1 MSRSL
6 IVELRET
13 GRRLLESLE
22 WQPIADSPTVKSY
35 TDWRLFSKALS
46 LPDAT
51 PREESPGE
59 GWRSLCSLPET
70 VPRLLAPRES
80 KLAAAHYARLASPP
94 RLLRVEDGGAVRV
107 SLCSPSG
114 SSGWLSQHLVV
125 EAPEN
130 VEAELLVYIPPHN
143 GTSAVEVVLHRN
155 SSLRL
160 GLVSSS
166 TGAVKATMLRARVEA
181 GARLRTAV
189 LARGGLQARVEEFY
203 MLVEPGSSLDA
214 RSLSIARGEERA
226 DHIMD
231 IVQDAGKSSATGV
244 VEAVALDS
252 ALAVARGT
260 ATVTGKAKWS
270 RSLFEANV
278 LILGEKAKGYTAP
291 MMVIN
296 TGDVEAASHHAAQH
310 SIPGDVL
317 YYLATRGLNREEAR
331 SLILRG
337 LVDRVVERLE
347 TLREEAQKLA
357 ASIASL

>member
-1 MSRSL
+1 MSQSL
-6 IVELRET
+6 VVELRET
-13 GRRLLESLE
+13 GRKLLETLE

-35 TDWRLFSKALS
+35 TDWRLFNKALS
-46 LPDAT
+46 LPDAI
-51 PREESPGE
+51 PQEELPGD
-59 GWRSLCSLPET
+59 GWRSLCSLPAT
-70 VPRLLAPRES
+70 RPRLLAPEES
-80 KLAAAHYARLASPP
+80 KLVAAHYARLASPP
-94 RLLRVEDGGAVRV
+94 RLLRLENGGAEKV
-107 SLCSPSG
+107 SLCR
-114 SSGWLSQHLVV
+114 SSDGWLSQHLVV
-125 EAPEN
+125 EVPEN
-130 VEAELLVYIPPHN
+130 TEAELLVYVPPHN
-143 GTSAVEVVLHRN
+143 GTSAVEIVLHHGSR
-155 SSLRL
+155 LRL
-160 GLVSSS
+160 GLVSDSAR
-166 TGAVKATMLRARVEA
+166 AVKATMVRARVEA

-189 LARGGLQARVEEFY
+189 LAGGGLQARVEEFY

-231 IVQDAGKSSATGV
+231 IVQDAERSNATGV

-260 ATVTGKAKWS
+260 ATVTGKARLS
-270 RSLFEANV
+270 RSLFEANT
-278 LILGEKAKGYTAP
+278 LILGENAKGYTAP

-317 YYLATRGLNREEAR
+317 YYLTTRGLSPEEAR

-337 LVDRVVERLE
+337 LIDKVIERLE

-357 ASIASL
+357 IHTASL

>member
-1 MSRSL
+1 MNTGL
-6 IVELRET
+6 TVELRET
-13 GRRLLESLE
+13 GKKLLESLE
-22 WQPIADSPTVKSY
+22 WQPVADSPTVKSY

-51 PREESPGE
+51 PREELPGN

-70 VPRLLAPRES
+70 RPRLLAPGES

-94 RLLRVEDGGAVRV
+94 RLLRLENSGALKV
-107 SLCSPSG
+107 SLCRPG

-125 EAPEN
+125 EVPER
-130 VEAELLVYIPPHN
+130 VETELLVYIPPHN
-143 GTSAVEVVLHRN
+143 GTSVVELVLHRN
-155 SSLRL
+155 SKLVL
-160 GLVSSS
+160 GLVSDSA
-166 TGAVKATMLRARVEA
+166 GAVKATMVRARVED
-181 GARLRTAV
+181 GSRLRTGV
-189 LARGGLQARVEEFY
+189 LARGGLQARIEEFY
-203 MLVEPGSSLDA
+203 MLVGPGSSLDA
-214 RSLSIARGEERA
+214 RSLSVARGEERA

-231 IVQDAGKSSATGV
+231 IVQDAERSSATGV

-270 RSLFEANV
+270 RSLFEANA
-278 LILGEKAKGYTAP
+278 LILGEKARGYTAP

-317 YYLATRGLNREEAR
+317 YYLATRGLSPEEAR

-337 LVDRVVERLE
+337 LIDRVVERLE
-347 TLREEAQKLA
+347 ALREEARGLA
-357 ASIASL
+357 ARTASAW